1 MATRTDAR
9 VAVISILFAH
19 DSGNEQALN
28 NRDGFY
34 EEKKI
39 RNKQRDFANGLLD
52 GVLANL
58 AAIDEQIE
66 ANLKDWDYDRIGK
79 VDKAIL
85 RLGAYELLYTD
96 TDRPVI
102 INEALNIAKELCA
115 DESPKFINGVLDKMK
130 KAD

>member
-19 DSGNEQALN
+19 DSGNDKALA
-28 NRDGFY
+28 NRDALY

-39 RNKQRDFANGLLD
+39 RNKQRDFANALLD

-58 AAIDEQIE
+58 PKVDELIE
-66 ANLKDWDYDRIGK
+66 ASLKDWTYDRIGK
-79 VDKAIL
+79 VDKAVL
-85 RLGAYELLYTD
+85 RLGVYELLFTD

-102 INEALNIAKELCA
+102 MNEAINIAKELCA
-115 DESPKFINGVLDKMK
+115 DESPKFINGILDKIK

>member
-19 DSGNEQALN
+19 DSGNEQALDK
-28 NRDGFY
+28 RDGLY

-39 RNKQRDFANGLLD
+39 RNKQREFADGLLD
-52 GVLANL
+52 GVLKNL
-58 AAIDEQIE
+58 EAIDTLIE
-66 ANLKDWDYDRIGK
+66 SLLKEWDYDRIGK
-79 VDKAIL
+79 VEKAIL
-85 RLGAYELLYTD
+85 RLGVYELLHTD

-102 INEALNIAKELCA
+102 MNEAINIAKELCA
-115 DESPKFINGVLDKMK
+115 DESPKFINGVLDKIK

>member
-19 DSGNEQALN
+19 DSGNEQALK
-28 NRDGFY
+28 NRDGLY

-39 RNKQRDFANGLLD
+39 RNKQREFADGLLD
-52 GVLANL
+52 GVLSHL
-58 AAIDEQIE
+58 EAIDAMIE
-66 ANLKDWDYDRIGK
+66 ANLKEWDYDRIGK

-85 RLGAYELLYTD
+85 RLGTYELRFTD

-102 INEALNIAKELCA
+102 INEAINIAKELCG
-115 DESPKFINGVLDKMK
+115 DESPSFINGMLDKIK

>member
-19 DSGNEQALN
+19 DSGNEQALD
-28 NRDGFY
+28 NRDGLY

-39 RNKQRDFANGLLD
+39 RNKQREFANALLD
-52 GVLANL
+52 GVLNNL
-58 AAIDEQIE
+58 EAIDTLIE
-66 ANLKDWDYDRIGK
+66 SLLQEWDYDRVGK
-79 VDKAIL
+79 VEKAIL

-102 INEALNIAKELCA
+102 MNEAINIAKELCA
-115 DESPKFINGVLDKMK
+115 DESPKFINGLLDKIK